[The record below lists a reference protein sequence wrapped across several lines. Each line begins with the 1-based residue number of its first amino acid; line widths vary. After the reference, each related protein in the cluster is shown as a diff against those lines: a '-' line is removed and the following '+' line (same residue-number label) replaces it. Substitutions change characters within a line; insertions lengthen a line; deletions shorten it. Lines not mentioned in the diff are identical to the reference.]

1 MSDLLVGDTV
11 AAGVVDRQLGHLKA
25 HLHAGLVEEAH
36 DGAQLALVAAAT
48 AEVAGKLARELLAR
62 GDEALVP
69 LGGAGKRQH
78 VHNEAGGAKTALL
91 GAFGSHRTGQRLR
104 LGFETLERGDGVA
117 LDASG
122 GNRATQHR
130 VAVEPHRAQTAVGGF
145 AGAAHRRATLLTQQC
160 KEHGVGGNL
169 NLDLTAVERK
179 GKIDEFGSH

>member
-1 MSDLLVGDTV
+1 MICLYDDAV

-25 HLHAGLVEEAH
+25 HLHAELVKEAH

-48 AEVAGKLARELLAR
+48 AEVAGELAREFLAR
-62 GDEALVP
+62 GDEARVL

-78 VHNEAGGAKTALL
+78 VHDEAGSAKTALL
-91 GAFGSHRTGQRLR
+91 GAFSSHRTGQC
-104 LGFETLERGDGVA
+104 LGLGLETLKRGDGVA
-117 LDASG
+117 LYTGG
-122 GNRATQHR
+122 GNRAAQHR
-130 VAVEPHRAQTAVGGF
+130 VAVEPHRAQTAVGGL
-145 AGAAHRRATLLTQQC
+145 AGAAHRRAALLAQQR